1 MTASLH
7 AQGRV
12 LQMKVHRVEKRN
24 RSGGG
29 VRGTIKEFSSGAR
42 RRMMEFFA
50 RTEIKGVR
58 ITFVTLTFQGIQ
70 HVQYAKKCLRR
81 LLARIARKYPLA
93 SGVWRFEYQ
102 DRGAPHFHVLFYNLP
117 YWPQRELQQVW
128 TACTKE
134 DRSIVDIRLVSGAK
148 QLMNYISKYC
158 AKKEVNDA
166 TPSLEEVTY
175 LHAVGFEGE
184 GKHWGLFNRDAIP
197 MAQVLGGMLIS
208 HPVIKAL
215 SEMAW
220 REIGMDNKYGSMSFT
235 LFTPFADLLC
245 QEALAR
251 GGLEYDDLKASYVGE
266 TIWYKRHSDH
276 VTRYTPF

>member
-12 LQMKVHRVEKRN
+12 LQMKVSRTDIGHAH
-24 RSGGG
+24 GGG
-29 VRGTIKEFSSGAR
+29 VRGKIKEFSSGAR

-58 ITFVTLTFQGIQ
+58 ITFVTLTFQGVQ
-70 HVQYAKKCLRR
+70 HVQYAKTCLRR
-81 LLARIARKYPLA
+81 LLARIARKYPMA

-117 YWPQRELQQVW
+117 YWPQREFQQVW
-128 TACTKE
+128 TSCTKE

-148 QLMNYISKYC
+148 QVMNYVSKYC
-158 AKKEVNDA
+158 AKKEVNSVS
-166 TPSLEEVTY
+166 PSLEEVTY
-175 LHAVGFEGE
+175 PHDWHWDTG
-184 GKHWGLFNRDAIP
+184 GKHWGFFNRAAIP
-197 MAQVLGGMLIS
+197 MAEIVGGMLIS

-220 REIGMDNKYGSMSFT
+220 REIGMENKYGSMSFT

-276 VTRYTPF
+276 ITRYTPF